1 MNKDTIIAYVRTG
14 HKKMK
19 GVVIATKNP
28 ADENEILITGSVC
41 HRNDEF
47 DLQKGIGIARTRAKS
62 MSAGRDVKVP
72 RSLKHPMEYLSGRA
86 QKYFKQSNMFTRSA
100 IIPKIID
107 HGDSIE
113 VIAGGPKKSLR
124 IGKCTTDINIE
135 H

>member
-1 MNKDTIIAYVRTG
+1 
-14 HKKMK
+14 MK

-100 IIPKIID
+100 IIPEIID
-107 HGDSIE
+107 HGDILLKSLR
-113 VIAGGPKKSLR
+113 VAPKKPLR
-124 IGKCTTDINIE
+124 IGKGTTDINIE